1 MRIFGFLALVI
12 ILAIVLIQYKN
23 SIVGT
28 GYNEKGTLK
37 TEEVENRVNQSVSDY
52 QKKLEQSL
60 NQSGAGN

>member
-12 ILAIVLIQYKN
+12 ILAIALIQYKN